1 MVARALAVALDRNP
15 EIEVVS
21 TAGSLDEGLPLA
33 VEFHPAVVVVHDPL
47 PDANITAATKAL
59 RTSASGAAVLAV
71 RSNVTLR
78 FAERAL
84 AAGAAGVI
92 DRTAQFAVLEHAVR
106 ACARGERGVITRDL
120 LPGAYGR
127 GDLVSDDAR
136 GISNDLTA
144 REREVLRLLDDG
156 YDAAGIA
163 SQLVISRNTARNHIQ
178 RVLVKLGAHSKL
190 EAVAIARREGLLS
203 G

>member
-1 MVARALAVALDRNP
+1 M
-15 EIEVVS
+15 S